1 MLWDDGT
8 ERSTHTA
15 FTWNTGEPS
24 IFTKDP
30 YFTPKGKE
38 GLTNSAIASASREK
52 AENDGRNVATVGGL
66 GRIVIDTVNTK
77 AFHVHRPA
85 RRLK

>member
-1 MLWDDGT
+1 MT
-8 ERSTHTA
+8 KVKSA
-15 FTWNTGEPS
+15 FEWRTGEPS
-24 IFTKDP
+24 IFAKDP

-52 AENDGRNVATVGGL
+52 AESDGRDVATVHGIGM
-66 GRIVIDTVNTK
+66 IVIDKHNSK